1 MKTPTAPSGRLMAL
15 DALRGIDMFW
25 ILGADALVHA
35 LSEVNGSA
43 VARFFAGQLTH
54 KDWAGFAFYDLIFP
68 LFIFISGISATYSL
82 GSALEKETAR
92 NELVRKVLRRGLI
105 LFILGMVYNNG
116 LQIRPLADF
125 RIMSVLGRIG

>member
-1 MKTPTAPSGRLMAL
+1 MKTPTAPSGRLMSL
-15 DALRGIDMFW
+15 DALRGFDMFW

-68 LFIFISGISATYSL
+68 LFIFISGVSLTYSL
-82 GSALEKETAR
+82 SRQIAEHGRGVTAR
-92 NELVRKVLRRGLI
+92 HVVTRGLI
-105 LFILGMVYNNG
+105 LFL
-116 LQIRPLADF
+116 
-125 RIMSVLGRIG
+125 IGIF